1 MAASEALAF
10 DMYGTL
16 VDPIGI
22 RKQLER
28 YLSDEALRVAEVWRQ
43 KQLEY
48 TFLLTVMERYEDFE
62 EVTRKALNY
71 ALAAAGQELYQ
82 DQKDVLI
89 AQYNN
94 LERFEDVEPGL
105 GRLKEAGYPMVVFS
119 NGAPHMLAALMD
131 AAGLRS
137 YFQGVVSV
145 DEVKAY
151 KPSPE
156 VYRHVAGRLERP
168 MGEVRLVSS
177 NPFDSLGA
185 RVAGMQAA
193 WVDRFGGLFDTLGS
207 PPEVVV
213 ETLID
218 LADALEDIQRR

>member
-28 YLSDEALRVAEVWRQ
+28 YLSDEALHVAKVWRQ

-137 YFQGVVSV
+137 YFQGFVSV

-151 KPSPE
+151 KPSAK

-193 WVDRFGGLFDTLGS
+193 WGDRSGGLFDTLGS

-218 LADALEDIQRR
+218 LADALEAKR

>member
-28 YLSDEALRVAEVWRQ
+28 YLSHEALRVAEVWRQ

-48 TFLLTVMERYEDFE
+48 TFLLTIMERYEDFE

-71 ALAAAGQELYQ
+71 ALAAAGQELDQ
-82 DQKDVLI
+82 DQKDALI

-105 GRLKEAGYPMVVFS
+105 ERLKEAGYPMVVFS
-119 NGAPHMLAALMD
+119 NGAPHMLEALME
-131 AAGLRS
+131 AAGLGS
-137 YFQGVVSV
+137 YFQGFVSV

-156 VYRHVAGRLERP
+156 VYTHVAGRLERP

-177 NPFDSLGA
+177 NPFDNIGA
-185 RVAGMQAA
+185 RAAGMQAA
-193 WVDRFGGLFDTLGS
+193 WVDRSGGLFDTLGS
-207 PPEVVV
+207 PPEIVVG
-213 ETLID
+213 TLIE
-218 LADALEDIQRR
+218 LADALQARR

>member
-1 MAASEALAF
+1 MLEAL
-10 DMYGTL
+10 
-16 VDPIGI
+16 
-22 RKQLER
+22 
-28 YLSDEALRVAEVWRQ
+28 
-43 KQLEY
+43 
-48 TFLLTVMERYEDFE
+48 ME
-62 EVTRKALNY
+62 
-71 ALAAAGQELYQ
+71 
-82 DQKDVLI
+82 
-89 AQYNN
+89 
-94 LERFEDVEPGL
+94 
-105 GRLKEAGYPMVVFS
+105 
-119 NGAPHMLAALMD
+119 

-137 YFQGVVSV
+137 YFQGFVSV

-156 VYRHVAGRLERP
+156 VYRRVAGRLERP

-193 WVDRFGGLFDTLGS
+193 WVDRSGGLFDTLGS

-218 LADALEDIQRR
+218 LADALEAKR